1 MLGFVKKTRQHNNS
15 HSTTPDSTTAEPETK
30 NAITATTATTTTTSA
45 TAPAPATS
53 PPREEETTSSAY
65 RVPDISEQTA
75 MRFKSSADESNN
87 KNADKAVG
95 KKGKKFSTK
104 NSMLGILD
112 QVSQV
117 EETRLNQ
124 KLHRQKTI
132 KKMVEETQK
141 RAAEKKK
148 KKGSRFDEIKSQ
160 LRQGYSL
167 NQQGKPQK
175 KQKKKSGMARTLS
188 AINREWDAI
197 PDASDTATI
206 DTPDPDPELD
216 SQTASPKSKKTVKF
230 LV

>member
-1 MLGFVKKTRQHNNS
+1 
-15 HSTTPDSTTAEPETK
+15 
-30 NAITATTATTTTTSA
+30 
-45 TAPAPATS
+45 
-53 PPREEETTSSAY
+53 
-65 RVPDISEQTA
+65 
-75 MRFKSSADESNN
+75 
-87 KNADKAVG
+87 
-95 KKGKKFSTK
+95 
-104 NSMLGILD
+104 MLGILD

-132 KKMVEETQK
+132 KKMVEEKQK